1 MSLKKYKQA
10 KNILIYIHV
19 CTYIYSQQTQQ
30 KINYFFFFIKVF
42 NNVIMRVN
50 RKNIE
55 NIMTNSKLQLQTKSS
70 LYIHMYMYM

>member
-1 MSLKKYKQA
+1 MYVH
-10 KNILIYIHV
+10 IYILNKHNKKL
-19 CTYIYSQQTQQ
+19 TI
-30 KINYFFFFIKVF
+30 FFFFIKVF